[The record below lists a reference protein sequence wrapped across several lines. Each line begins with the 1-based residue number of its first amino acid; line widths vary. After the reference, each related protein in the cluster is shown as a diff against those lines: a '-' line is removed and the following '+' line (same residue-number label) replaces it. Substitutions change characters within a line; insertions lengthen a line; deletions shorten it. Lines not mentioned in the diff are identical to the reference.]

1 MVTGLFV
8 LTTLRAMPLNCAL
21 AFETE
26 IVFIRAISLMADHGM
41 VSHEVK
47 NLPNQHLSQR
57 RWA

>member
-1 MVTGLFV
+1 
-8 LTTLRAMPLNCAL
+8 MPLNCAL